1 MQTAVSGRSTSADL
15 VDCAAPL
22 QAWQNQTALQIAHAL
37 CEPYGIKVADEVGLS
52 EVFDNFASQPGE
64 TVAKALL
71 RLARLRGVWIGD
83 AAPDGTLRFFDPGK
97 KHAPYQ
103 LDLGEHLVRVRA
115 YEDRAQRFGR
125 VQVLGE
131 TPAGEALKAEA
142 EDGGGGRKRQHIFL
156 SEEPALPNA
165 MQARANW
172 ERGLKLADST
182 GALLEIHRWDIL
194 PSLLPVGGLVR
205 VNAAKVGVQGM
216 ALVQGVDIYLDE
228 NGPRLRLDVTH
239 PAAPVSPENR
249 QRANTA
255 LANKGGI
262 A

>member
-1 MQTAVSGRSTSADL
+1 MKTAHSAL
-15 VDCAAPL
+15 V
-22 QAWQNQTALQIAHAL
+22 
-37 CEPYGIKVADEVGLS
+37 V
-52 EVFDNFASQPGE
+52 
-64 TVAKALL
+64 
-71 RLARLRGVWIGD
+71 
-83 AAPDGTLRFFDPGK
+83 
-97 KHAPYQ
+97 
-103 LDLGEHLVRVRA
+103 
-115 YEDRAQRFGR
+115 

-131 TPAGEALKAEA
+131 TPAGEVLKAEA

-216 ALVQGVDIYLDE
+216 AL
-228 NGPRLRLDVTH
+228 LRVGGHLFRRER
-239 PAAPVSPENR
+239 P
-249 QRANTA
+249 A
-255 LANKGGI
+255 LAPRSNPPSSLHARALQK
-262 A
+262 AH

>member
-1 MQTAVSGRSTSADL
+1 MTL
-15 VDCAAPL
+15 P
-22 QAWQNQTALQIAHAL
+22 
-37 CEPYGIKVADEVGLS
+37 
-52 EVFDNFASQPGE
+52 ASQPAKM
-64 TVAKALL
+64 VAKALL

-83 AAPDGTLRFFDPGK
+83 AAPDGTLRCFFPGK

-115 YEDRAQRFGR
+115 YEDRAQRFGV
-125 VQVLGE
+125 VQLLGE
-131 TPAGEALKAEA
+131 TPTGEALKAEA

-194 PSLLPVGGLVR
+194 PSLLPTGSTVGWCGSTLPKWACR
-205 VNAAKVGVQGM
+205 GWLCCAGW
-216 ALVQGVDIYLDE
+216 IFF
-228 NGPRLRLDVTH
+228 
-239 PAAPVSPENR
+239 
-249 QRANTA
+249 
-255 LANKGGI
+255 
-262 A
+262 